1 MKIIHE
7 KSVYLIP
14 EDNNIVVLAGAK
26 QKDIIDC
33 FINQFVK
40 KKRNYC
46 KVLDSENQSIKPT
59 ELNFIYYPYGS
70 DINSNFEF
78 GTKSIFNIETT
89 NLIQEN
95 ENDFK
100 SLEFIREG
108 LRNLTTDHGMYK
120 LREILTRNIECN
132 INFEMSN
139 FDVSK
144 FLSMLDISLD
154 DVSNG
159 ERYVMVYNLL
169 LFINRNQF
177 NVIYID
183 FPITQTVL
191 KWLKSFDQDNI
202 LFLLNN
208 DYIVC
213 DSIKEL
219 EKLSMLIVSDKDY
232 IEKYEYDLN
241 QFNNI
246 SYIQNPYTMLHK
258 QQQTEKNIRL
268 MEQFED
274 KNTTFYLTFNDTYTQ
289 DIL

>member
-7 KSVYLIP
+7 ESVYLIP
-14 EDNNIVVLAGAK
+14 EDNNIVVLAGVK

-33 FINQFVK
+33 FTNQFVK

-46 KVLDSENQSIKPT
+46 KVLDSENQPIKPT
-59 ELNFIYYPYGS
+59 ELNFIYYPYGN

-100 SLEFIREG
+100 SFELIREG
-108 LRNLTTDHGMYK
+108 FRNLTTDHGMYK
-120 LREILTRNIECN
+120 LREILTRNIQCN
-132 INFEMSN
+132 INLEISD
-139 FDVSK
+139 FDISK
-144 FLSMLDISLD
+144 FLSMLDINADGISVD
-154 DVSNG
+154 KQ
-159 ERYVMVYNLL
+159 YIMVYNLL
-169 LFINRNQF
+169 LFVSRNQF
-177 NVIYID
+177 NVVYID

-208 DYIVC
+208 DNMVC
-213 DSIKEL
+213 DSFEEL
-219 EKLSMLIVSDKDY
+219 TKFAMLIVSNKDY

-258 QQQTEKNIRL
+258 
-268 MEQFED
+268 
-274 KNTTFYLTFNDTYTQ
+274 
-289 DIL
+289 

>member
-7 KSVYLIP
+7 ESVYLIP

-26 QKDIIDC
+26 QKDIIYC
-33 FINQFVK
+33 FTNQFVK

-46 KVLDSENQSIKPT
+46 KVLDFENQTIKPT

-95 ENDFK
+95 EKDFK
-100 SLEFIREG
+100 SFELIREG
-108 LRNLTTDHGMYK
+108 FRNLLTDHGMYK
-120 LREILTRNIECN
+120 VREILKRNIECN
-132 INFEMSN
+132 IDLEISDFE
-139 FDVSK
+139 VSK
-144 FLSMLDISLD
+144 FLSMLDI
-154 DVSNG
+154 NIG
-159 ERYVMVYNLL
+159 EIPVDQQYIMVYNLL

-177 NVIYID
+177 NVVYID

-191 KWLKSFDQDNI
+191 KWVKSFDQDNI

-208 DYIVC
+208 DRMVC
-213 DSIKEL
+213 DSVREL
-219 EKLSMLIVSDKDY
+219 DKFAMLIVSDKDY
-232 IEKYEYDLN
+232 IEKYEYDSN
-241 QFNNI
+241 QFNDI

-258 QQQTEKNIRL
+258 WQQTEKNIRL

>member
-7 KSVYLIP
+7 ESVYLIP
-14 EDNNIVVLAGAK
+14 EDNNIVVLAGSE

-33 FINQFVK
+33 FTNQFVK

-46 KVLDSENQSIKPT
+46 KVLDSENQTIKPT

-95 ENDFK
+95 EKDFK
-100 SLEFIREG
+100 SFELIREG
-108 LRNLTTDHGMYK
+108 FRNLLTDRGMYK
-120 LREILTRNIECN
+120 VREILKRNIECN
-132 INFEMSN
+132 IDLEISDFE
-139 FDVSK
+139 VSK
-144 FLSMLDISLD
+144 FLSMLDI
-154 DVSNG
+154 NIG
-159 ERYVMVYNLL
+159 EIPVDQQYIMVYNLL

-177 NVIYID
+177 NVVYID

-191 KWLKSFDQDNI
+191 KWVKSFDQDNI

-208 DYIVC
+208 DRMAC
-213 DSIKEL
+213 DSVREL
-219 EKLSMLIVSDKDY
+219 DKFAMLIASNKDY
-232 IEKYEYDLN
+232 IEKYEYDLK
-241 QFNNI
+241 QFSNI

-274 KNTTFYLTFNDTYTQ
+274 KNTTFYLTFNDTYAQ